1 MKKRRKIEALHVGGY
16 GVANQAETMI
26 TLTDAPDDGERPA
39 ITGGLRA
46 YNGAQA
52 GASDSRALAILV
64 PSEPFGLV

>member
-1 MKKRRKIEALHVGGY
+1 MKKRRKSRGAACWGY

-26 TLTDAPDDGERPA
+26 TLTDAPDDRERAA
-39 ITGGLRA
+39 ITRGLRA

>member
-1 MKKRRKIEALHVGGY
+1 
-16 GVANQAETMI
+16 VANQAETMI

-64 PSEPFGLV
+64 PPEPFGLV